1 MRERLRCTIGAI
13 STGMRKRR
21 FQSTCQDQEGVWYQ
35 LIALW
40 IPTMPG
46 TRSHDGP
53 RLASSYLLT
62 GPQLFGIVKDKIRW
76 KRVPLAASL

>member
-1 MRERLRCTIGAI
+1 M
-13 STGMRKRR
+13 
-21 FQSTCQDQEGVWYQ
+21 Q
-35 LIALW
+35 
-40 IPTMPG
+40 G

-53 RLASSYLLT
+53 RLASLYLLT